1 MTHTNQTQR
10 NPATDPHDDGHD
22 IELQSKR
29 DCALALCSLVGNTDL
44 QDQVLEE
51 GMIDAFVALSSTPDQ
66 VIRTACSRALCRLTC
81 NAANWSQMIQDNAIP
96 ALISLSVGGAGWRS
110 TSPTNGGGSG
120 GNGRD
125 TTMDVA
131 TQLAC
136 IGVAN
141 LACMEG
147 SEMLFINSN
156 AQHELIR
163 HCQTPMVTGTGTSS
177 GGEGTPDQRVLLS
190 TARLLFNLCHVDI
203 IYQGLENVAQT
214 VVRLTKMV
222 VNKSKAARTG
232 GGVKS
237 GSGGR
242 RRAVKNGQESDKEAW
257 YMDVAR
263 HHNDYANGGG
273 APVMLELTISCT
285 NLADLDELSGR

>member
-1 MTHTNQTQR
+1 
-10 NPATDPHDDGHD
+10 
-22 IELQSKR
+22 
-29 DCALALCSLVGNTDL
+29 
-44 QDQVLEE
+44 
-51 GMIDAFVALSSTPDQ
+51 
-66 VIRTACSRALCRLTC
+66 
-81 NAANWSQMIQDNAIP
+81 
-96 ALISLSVGGAGWRS
+96 
-110 TSPTNGGGSG
+110 
-120 GNGRD
+120 
-125 TTMDVA
+125 
-131 TQLAC
+131 
-136 IGVAN
+136 
-141 LACMEG
+141 
-147 SEMLFINSN
+147 
-156 AQHELIR
+156 
-163 HCQTPMVTGTGTSS
+163 
-177 GGEGTPDQRVLLS
+177 LLS